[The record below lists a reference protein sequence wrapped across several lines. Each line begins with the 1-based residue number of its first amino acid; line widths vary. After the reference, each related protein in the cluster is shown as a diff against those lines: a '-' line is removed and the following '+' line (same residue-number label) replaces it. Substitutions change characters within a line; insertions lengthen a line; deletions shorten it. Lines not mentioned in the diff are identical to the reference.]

1 VNTNGGRR
9 SSPWPEWLSE
19 FAATAILLFVMVSL
33 FRLLF
38 RPDSPVAQA
47 IPSAG
52 PRLVIDALVS
62 GATVGML
69 IASPLGR
76 RSGGHLNPAV
86 SLAFWLLRAL
96 PGRHAVAY
104 GVAQLAGSAAG
115 VVAGRVLWGGQVA
128 TPEVGYAT
136 VRAAHGVPWT
146 VVFAAEAAATVVM
159 LAVVVF
165 VAARPPSVLPVP
177 VVAGAAVAVLILVVG
192 QGAGGSFNPARQ
204 FGPELFS
211 GDFAW
216 LWVYL
221 TAPLVGGAVFAL
233 ARRRV
238 RSAPRLPCPL
248 CERRLCHLPDLRPGT
263 EAPARRTAV
272 KP

>member
-1 VNTNGGRR
+1 MNPNGAHRG
-9 SSPWPEWLSE
+9 SPWSEWLSE
-19 FAATAILLFVMVSL
+19 FTATAILLFVTVSL

-38 RPDSPVAQA
+38 GPDSAVAQA
-47 IPSAG
+47 IPPAG

-96 PGRHAVAY
+96 PGRDAVAY

-115 VVAGRVLWGGQVA
+115 VAVGRASWGGRVA

-146 VVFAAEAAATVVM
+146 AVFAAEAAATVVM

-165 VAARPPSVLPVP
+165 VAARPRSFVPVP
-177 VVAGAAVAVLILVVG
+177 VVAGAAVAVLIFVVG

-221 TAPLVGGAVFAL
+221 TAPLVGAAVFAL
-233 ARRRV
+233 VRRRL

-248 CERRLCHLPDLRPGT
+248 CARRFCHPPAPRPG
-263 EAPARRTAV
+263 AGPLPVRQR
-272 KP
+272 